1 MSLCRVSTP
10 TLHFDDI
17 NGAPLVG
24 GFLHV
29 FVAGTSTPT
38 ITYRDKNK
46 RYANTNP
53 IKLNERG
60 ECEVWIDVSKAYKFV
75 LYDQEDVG
83 VIWERDYVT
92 ALGIYPLPG
101 TNIISVSGTAN
112 EIEVTDNADGDG
124 HTDYVVGL
132 SGTVKTWLLQQKQ
145 RIDKNEDD
153 ITVINNE
160 ISNLENADDVLR
172 DAITQLEADV
182 ETETARAKSAE
193 AIETSTRI
201 AEDTKLQQ
209 AIDGEADARE
219 HSDESI
225 RNTIEDLR
233 DFLHEEREERED
245 GDAAA
250 TTEVTAG
257 NNISVTKT
265 RASDGHN
272 IYEVSGVESVPN
284 VNVTSDDGSIT
295 VVKTDVGNNRNFDLS
310 VNGKKA
316 KWAEFLNRNNYVT
329 VTDTDYHDLADLTR
343 ESGGLTL
350 TLPTGTYRM
359 SCELSILFNSPVD
372 EFVRV
377 DLFLTSANIQLAKCL
392 GSVTCSGDIASA
404 GTPFPQ
410 TSCFSFIYSSGVE
423 TPNIVFRVKTQSPT
437 SVTYKAK
444 LSSLYINEISGGN
457 GGSGGGTGTSDH
469 KVAVDAS
476 ANADYLGNVLVSD
489 CDEIEVKK
497 IDNQLRLGIN
507 LTGESDPKIATMP
520 ESAVNSATSN
530 YGSYGL
536 NAGYT
541 DLVWGDTTNTSYS
554 WCNAQIYQCMRI
566 SEAQG
571 TISKCNVALCGSLS
585 GDRPCLNIGV
595 FDLNGTLLGSTGLM
609 RYSVDFT
616 NGVELHSFDMY
627 EAFVGALKLK
637 RNTRY
642 YLQLWSVG
650 VQLAGRDC
658 GTTYNYTY
666 DHELRQNLAT
676 TISMPT
682 FHDPLTDMDTT
693 NIIPLLNFGA
703 ANLS

>member
-1 MSLCRVSTP
+1 MSYCRANSP
-10 TLHFDDI
+10 ILHFEDDE
-17 NGAPLVG
+17 GHPLESG
-24 GFLHV
+24 WLCTYI
-29 FVAGTSTPT
+29 ANTSTPVA
-38 ITYRDKNK
+38 TYADNK
-46 RYANTNP
+46 GTLNP
-53 IKLNERG
+53 VQICLDSRG
-60 ECEVWIDVSKAYKFV
+60 ECEVWLDPSKNYKFV
-75 LYDQEDVG
+75 LYDRNKVQQ
-83 VIWERDYVT
+83 IWEKDNVT
-92 ALGIYPLPG
+92 ALGIYPLPETNVITVEG
-101 TNIISVSGTAN
+101 TRLEIDVADVSTELAKTDYKVSLSSAFKNRMSQAETDIADEVTRAKAAEASEANARTAN
-112 EIEVTDNADGDG
+112 
-124 HTDYVVGL
+124 
-132 SGTVKTWLLQQKQ
+132 
-145 RIDKNEDD
+145 
-153 ITVINNE
+153 
-160 ISNLENADDVLR
+160 DDVLSG
-172 DAITQLEADV
+172 L
-182 ETETARAKSAE
+182 
-193 AIETSTRI
+193 IEIERTTRI
-201 AEDTKLQQ
+201 NEDEKLQQ

-257 NNISVTKT
+257 NNISVVKTK
-265 RASDGHN
+265 ASDGHN

-284 VNVTSDDGSIT
+284 VNVTSDDGSIS

-316 KWAEFLNRNNYVT
+316 KWAEFSNRDNYVT

-343 ESGGLTL
+343 ESGDLTL
-350 TLPTGTYRM
+350 TLPAGTYRM

-377 DLFLTSANIQLAKCL
+377 DLFLTSANIRLAKCL

-423 TPNIVFRVKTQSPT
+423 TPNIIFRVKTQSPK

-444 LSSLYINEISGGN
+444 LSSLYINELSGGN

-469 KVAVDAS
+469 KVAVDAN

-541 DLVWGDTTNTSYS
+541 DLVWGDTTNTSYN

-616 NGVELHSFDMY
+616 NGVELHSFDMH